1 MSALK
6 KIVVKIRLS
15 LVDNFLLIL
24 YEYVPLYV
32 NVLSVR
38 QVMALVSMLLQFAL
52 NESKADGVFIRALVP
67 AAASAAV
74 WLLLQG

>member
-6 KIVVKIRLS
+6 KIVVKIRPFS
-15 LVDNFLLIL
+15 RRQFLLIL

-52 NESKADGVFIRALVP
+52 NESKADGVFIRTLVP